1 MARAGIS
8 VLVDSPLRDLVL
20 TLRETPTD
28 LKRQIG
34 QHTRNAARPIWT
46 EELKARAST
55 RLQHRVIVASGAVGV
70 SATNVTLKA
79 GGKGRVNGT
88 PTSALIG
95 ATEFG
100 MSPDALIDTRS
111 RKGTP
116 YKRRAGGTFLARRRQ
131 GYVAF
136 PASRD
141 SISRFASLWVQTA
154 YRTFAEAIEKA

>member
-8 VLVDSPLRDLVL
+8 LLVDSPLRDLVL
-20 TLRETPTD
+20 ILRETPTE

-55 RLQHRVIVASGAVGV
+55 RLQHRVIVASAAVGV
-70 SATNVTLKA
+70 SAKNVTLKT
-79 GGKGRVNGT
+79 GGKGRVHGT
-88 PTSALIG
+88 PTVNLVG

-100 MSPDALIDTRS
+100 MNPNRPIETRS

-116 YKRRAGGTFLARRRQ
+116 YTRRAGSTFLARRRQ
-131 GYVAF
+131 GYVAI
-136 PASRD
+136 PASADAINR
-141 SISRFASLWVQTA
+141 IASLWVQTA